1 MNRKFIEDLLTSIE
15 DEGTKKDIVD
25 KIINKYGEA
34 VEKSKTEIATLKN
47 DLKVKDGVI
56 DDLNNKVKEASDID
70 VEAIKKEQFELGK
83 QEGSKEVETFKKSIA
98 LKDAL
103 KSTKAKDIELLTKL
117 IDENKIEYEEEN
129 GNYKIKG
136 LEEQVTGLKKS
147 HDYLFEAEPK
157 TEDTKQ
163 RIAVGEDKYIEP
175 KAQTNS
181 LLGALHEKYDKK

>member
-56 DDLNNKVKEASDID
+56 EDLNNKVKEANNID

-83 QEGSKEVETFKKSIA
+83 EEGSKEVETFKKSVA
-98 LKDAL
+98 LKEAL
-103 KSTKAKDIELLTKL
+103 KSTKAKDIELLVKL
-117 IDENKIEYEEEN
+117 IDENKIEYEEAE
-129 GNYKIKG
+129 GNYKVKG
-136 LEEQVTGLKKS
+136 LDDQVNGLKKS
-147 HDYLFEAEPK
+147 HDYLFEAEPQK
-157 TEDTKQ
+157 EDTKQ
-163 RIAVGEDKYIEP
+163 RIEVGEERYSEP
-175 KAQTNS
+175 KTVKS
-181 LLGALHEKYDKK
+181 DLLSALHEKYDKK

>member
-56 DDLNNKVKEASDID
+56 EDLNNKVKEANNID

-83 QEGSKEVETFKKSIA
+83 EEGSKEVETFKKSVA
-98 LKDAL
+98 LKEA
-103 KSTKAKDIELLTKL
+103 
-117 IDENKIEYEEEN
+117 IDENKIEYEEAE
-129 GNYKIKG
+129 GNYKVKG
-136 LEEQVTGLKKS
+136 LDDQVNGLKKS
-147 HDYLFEAEPK
+147 HDYLFEAEPQK
-157 TEDTKQ
+157 EDTKQ
-163 RIAVGEDKYIEP
+163 RIEVGEERYSEP
-175 KAQTNS
+175 KTVKS
-181 LLGALHEKYDKK
+181 DLLSALHEKYDKK